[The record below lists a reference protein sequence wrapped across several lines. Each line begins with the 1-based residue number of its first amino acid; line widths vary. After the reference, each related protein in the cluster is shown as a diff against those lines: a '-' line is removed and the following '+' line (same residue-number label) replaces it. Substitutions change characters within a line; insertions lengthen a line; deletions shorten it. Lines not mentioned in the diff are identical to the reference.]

1 MISFKNKGDRVGM
14 STCRYVG
21 MSIIWGALLLSSCR
35 NDAEVFEPEAEQAG
49 QPEKTENIVGF
60 YLLNQGNM
68 GSNKATLDYYDYS
81 TATYKRN
88 IYGEAN
94 PSVTKELGDV
104 GNDLQT
110 YGNRLYA
117 VINCSNKVEVM
128 DRQTA
133 RRIGQVDIPNCRYIM
148 FDEGYAYVT
157 SYAGP
162 VQIDTEYKQLGY
174 VAKVDTTTLKVVATC
189 LVGYQPDGIAI
200 ANGKIYV
207 ANSGGYM
214 NPNYEKTVSVI
225 NLSTFTE
232 EKRIEVAVN
241 LSLLKLDSR
250 GQLWVSSRG
259 DYADIHARL
268 HCIDL
273 ASETVT
279 HTLDVSA
286 SNFDIVGDSLYFV
299 GSQYDKNT
307 NKSTTAYG
315 IVNVAEHRVVSDN
328 FITDGTEKSITMPY
342 GIKVN
347 PETHDILVSDAKNY
361 VNPGTLYCFDKD
373 GHQKWN
379 VRTGDIPAEICFVTT
394 DVNTGGGGDDDPTGQ
409 SPYIS
414 RVFEFMPAP
423 GQFVNIMPLYEDG
436 DDSEAMRQK
445 TENCIAGHNQ
455 EMISLGGWGGYVVFG
470 FDHRIPNIQGD
481 YDLKILGNAFY
492 STSEFPLY
500 GSSEPGIVMVSI
512 DSNGNGLPDDEWYEL
527 AGSEYHSSDTRHG
540 YSCTY
545 TRPATNTDV
554 PWTDNQGG
562 SGKVKHNTYH
572 TQEYYPKWISA
583 DEITF
588 SGSRLKDNGAQ
599 IGTTS
604 VLYQYPWGYADN
616 HPNNWDKS
624 RFPDT
629 TDENLIHV
637 SEFKIDWAVGS
648 DGNPVTLPGID
659 FVKVYTAV
667 NQDNGTL
674 GEVSTE
680 IIDAWDL
687 HMLDSDG
694 NKR

>member
-1 MISFKNKGDRVGM
+1 MRHYIYIS
-14 STCRYVG
+14 TTLLLL
-21 MSIIWGALLLSSCR
+21 LLLSACR
-35 NDAEVFEPEAEQAG
+35 NDAEVFEPESEQAG
-49 QPEKTENIVGF
+49 SPEKMANIVGL

-68 GSNKATLDYYDYS
+68 GSNKATLDYYDYT

-104 GNDLQT
+104 GNDLKT
-110 YGNRLYA
+110 YGNRLYT

-133 RRIGQVDIPNCRYIM
+133 RRIGQIDIPNCRYIQ
-148 FDEGYAYVT
+148 FAEGYAYVT

-162 VQIDTEYKQLGY
+162 VQIDTKYKQLGY
-174 VAKVDTTTLKVVATC
+174 VAKVDTATMKVVATC

-214 NPNYEKTVSVI
+214 NPNYEKTLSVI

-232 EKRIEVAVN
+232 EKRIEVAIN
-241 LSLLKLDSR
+241 LNLVKTDSH

-259 DYADIHARL
+259 DYANIPARL

-273 ASETVT
+273 ATETVT
-279 HTLDVSA
+279 HTLEVNA
-286 SNFDIVGDSLYFV
+286 GNFDIVGDSLYFI
-299 GSQYDKNT
+299 GSQFNKTT
-307 NKSTTAYG
+307 NQSTTAYG
-315 IVNVAEHRVVSDN
+315 IVNIAEHKVVSSN
-328 FITDGTEKSITMPY
+328 FITDGTEKNITLPY
-342 GIKVN
+342 SIKVN
-347 PETHDILVSDAKNY
+347 PETHDILVTDAKNY
-361 VNPGTLYCFDKD
+361 VNPGTLYCFGKD
-373 GHQKWN
+373 GRQKWN

-394 DVNTGGGGDDDPTGQ
+394 NVTTDGGEDDDPSAR
-409 SPYIS
+409 SPYIAH
-414 RVFEFMPAP
+414 VYEFMPAP
-423 GQFVNIMPLYEDG
+423 GQFVNVMPQYEDG
-436 DDSEAMRQK
+436 DDAEAMRKK
-445 TENCIAGHNQ
+445 TEECIAKHNQ
-455 EMISLGGWGGYVVFG
+455 AMISLGGWGGYVVFG
-470 FDHRIPNIQGD
+470 FDHRITNIQGD

-492 STSEFPLY
+492 STSEAPLY

-527 AGSEYHSSDTRHG
+527 AGSEYHSNDTKHD

-554 PWTDNQGG
+554 SWTDNMGG
-562 SGKVKHNTYH
+562 SGVIKHNTFH
-572 TQEYYPKWISA
+572 TQEYYPKWIND
-583 DEITF
+583 DEIVF
-588 SGSRLKDNGAQ
+588 SGTRLKDNGAQ
-599 IGTTS
+599 VGS
-604 VLYQYPWGYADN
+604 NYVLYQYPWGYADN

-629 TDENLIHV
+629 TDGNLIHV
-637 SEFKIDWAVGS
+637 SEFKIDWAVDS
-648 DGNPVTLPGID
+648 NGNSVTLPGID

-667 NQDNGTL
+667 NQDNATL

-687 HMLDSDG
+687 HMLDANG